1 MQINKGRLPVKKA
14 IFEGLV
20 YDMDDSLL
28 PVVYVGK
35 EPTYVIDDY
44 GFDRHVPAEDVDRQ
58 VWELMSAGIEGKED
72 MLSEQTAKMLGQED
86 IFSIAVIRNQLKN
99 RDKQF
104 ADLQENGFPHDAR
117 MYMSMVGFKV
127 IVNHRGEVQE
137 IKQPTITNED
147 ED

>member
-1 MQINKGRLPVKKA
+1 VKRA

-20 YDMDDSLL
+20 YDMDNRLL
-28 PVVYVGK
+28 PVVYVGL

-58 VWELMSAGIEGKED
+58 VWDLLSAGIEGNED

-86 IFSIAVIRNQLKN
+86 IFSVAVIRNQLKN

-104 ADLQENGFPHDAR
+104 AELQEKGFPHDAR
-117 MYMSMVGFKV
+117 VYMNMIGFKI
-127 IVNHRGEVQE
+127 IVDHRGEVQE
-137 IKQPTITNED
+137 VKQPTITSED
-147 ED
+147 EE

>member
-1 MQINKGRLPVKKA
+1 MKRA

-20 YDMDDSLL
+20 YDMDNRLL
-28 PVVYVGK
+28 PVVYVGL

-58 VWELMSAGIEGKED
+58 VWDLLSAGIEGNED

-86 IFSIAVIRNQLKN
+86 IFSVAVIRNQLKN

-104 ADLQENGFPHDAR
+104 AELQEKGFPHDAR
-117 MYMSMVGFKV
+117 VYMNMIGFKI
-127 IVNHRGEVQE
+127 IVDHRGEVQE
-137 IKQPTITNED
+137 VKQPTITSED

>member
-1 MQINKGRLPVKKA
+1 MKRA

-20 YDMDDSLL
+20 YDMDNRLL
-28 PVVYVGK
+28 PVVYVGL

-58 VWELMSAGIEGKED
+58 VWDLLSAGIEGNED

-86 IFSIAVIRNQLKN
+86 IFSVAVIRNQLKN

-104 ADLQENGFPHDAR
+104 AELQEKGFPHDAR
-117 MYMSMVGFKV
+117 VYMNMIGFKI
-127 IVNHRGEVQE
+127 IVDHRGEVQE
-137 IKQPTITNED
+137 VKQPTITSED
-147 ED
+147 EE

>member
-1 MQINKGRLPVKKA
+1 MKRA

-20 YDMDDSLL
+20 YDMDNRLL
-28 PVVYVGK
+28 PVVYVGL

-58 VWELMSAGIEGKED
+58 VWDLLSAGIEGNED

-86 IFSIAVIRNQLKN
+86 IFSVAVIRNQLKN

-104 ADLQENGFPHDAR
+104 AELQEKGFPHDAR
-117 MYMSMVGFKV
+117 VYMNMIGFKI
-127 IVNHRGEVQE
+127 IVDHRGEIQE
-137 IKQPTITNED
+137 VKQPTITSED
-147 ED
+147 EE

>member
-1 MQINKGRLPVKKA
+1 MKRA

-20 YDMDDSLL
+20 YDMDNRLL
-28 PVVYVGK
+28 PVVYVGL

-58 VWELMSAGIEGKED
+58 VWDLLSAGIEGNED

-86 IFSIAVIRNQLKN
+86 IFSVAVIRNQLKN

-104 ADLQENGFPHDAR
+104 AELQEKGFPHDAR
-117 MYMSMVGFKV
+117 VYMNMIGFKI
-127 IVNHRGEVQE
+127 IVDHRGEIQE
-137 IKQPTITNED
+137 VKQLTITSED
-147 ED
+147 EE